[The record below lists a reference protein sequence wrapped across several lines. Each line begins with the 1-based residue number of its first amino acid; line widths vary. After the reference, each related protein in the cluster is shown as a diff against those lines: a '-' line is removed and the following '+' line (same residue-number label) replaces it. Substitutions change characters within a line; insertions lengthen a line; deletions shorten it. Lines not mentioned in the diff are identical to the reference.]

1 MTAGTLSAEVGTA
14 LASVEKACEAGKIT
28 AGAVENLKCWL
39 TESRYAD
46 YRGAIIEHI
55 RDEKWQKLDDV
66 FWTIIPFGTG
76 GRRGRMYAFGSN
88 AINDRTIG
96 ESAQGLADYL
106 RSTNPAEKE
115 LRCAIAYD
123 TRHNSRHFAELCASI
138 MVANGFRVFFLDDY
152 RATPQL
158 SYAVRAKQCDCGIM
172 VTASHN
178 PPSDNAVKVYQSTGG
193 QVLPPHDKAIID
205 RVMTVQEIK
214 KVSFAAALEQGKVE
228 ICTAE
233 IDRDYLAEAVKYAF
247 PGPRD
252 VNILYSPLHGV
263 GGFAV
268 PPLLKAGG
276 FNHVEIFGPH
286 SQPSGDFPNV
296 PGNVS
301 NPENVPVFDSMIE
314 LAKKSQVEPQ
324 TTSIGAIDLI
334 LATDPDCDRMGAA
347 AKLRPE
353 LNSPWATIN
362 GNQLGALLT
371 DYVLGVRQAMGKLT
385 SKSYV
390 IKTLVTTELIRRIC
404 ESYGV
409 QCQGNIHVGFK
420 WIGGLMDELGPSDF
434 EFGTEESHGFLIG
447 SYARDK
453 DGAVACLLMALLA
466 AQLKS
471 QGKTIHQRLDEL
483 LVQHGYHEE
492 SVLNVQMEG
501 SEGMAAMKKLMHT
514 FRTAPPTELGGL
526 QVVAVKDYDALTTR
540 LPDGST
546 VELEAPA
553 ANMVILDLDQTGNYV
568 AVRPSGTE
576 PKVKFYIFASLDRA
590 ASGDLVAARQAIGA
604 RIKTIQAELKEF
616 CKK

>member
-1 MTAGTLSAEVGTA
+1 MTLGTLSAEVEAA
-14 LASVEKACEAGKIT
+14 LASVQKAQSEGKIT

-39 TESRYAD
+39 VEPRYAD
-46 YRGAIIEHI
+46 YRTAIIEHI
-55 RDEKWQKLDDV
+55 DAGKWQKLDDV
-66 FWTIIPFGTG
+66 FWTVIPFGTG

-96 ESAQGLADYL
+96 ESAQGLAYYL
-106 RSTNPAEKE
+106 RSTAPAGKE

-158 SYAVRAKQCDCGIM
+158 SYAVRAKNCDCGIM

-214 KVSFAAALEQGKVE
+214 KVPFADALKAAKVE

-247 PGPRD
+247 PGPRE

-268 PPLLKAGG
+268 PPLLKAAG
-276 FNHVEIFGPH
+276 FKSLEVFGPH

-301 NPENVPVFDSMIE
+301 NPENVPVFDSMIA
-314 LAKKSQVEPQ
+314 LAKESQ
-324 TTSIGAIDLI
+324 TSASATSIGAVDLI

-347 AKLRPE
+347 AKLLPTSD
-353 LNSPWATIN
+353 SPWATIN

-371 DYVLGVRQAMGKLT
+371 DYVLGVRKANGQLT

-420 WIGGLMDELGPSDF
+420 WIGGLMDELGPESF

-471 QGKTIHQRLDEL
+471 QGKTIHQRLNEL
-483 LVQHGYHEE
+483 LAQHGYHEE

-501 SEGMAAMKKLMHT
+501 SEGMAAMKKLMST
-514 FRTAPPTELGGL
+514 FRTAPPKTLGGL
-526 QVVAVKDYDALTTR
+526 NVTAVRDYDSLTTR
-540 LPDGST
+540 LADGSI
-546 VELEAPA
+546 VKLDAPA
-553 ANMVILDLDQTGNYV
+553 ANMVILDLAQTGNYV

-576 PKVKFYIFASLDRA
+576 PKVKFYIFASLDRQSSQDLA
-590 ASGDLVAARQAIGA
+590 AAKTAIGT
-604 RIKTIQAELKEF
+604 RIKQIQAELKDF
-616 CKK
+616 CR